1 MILQKLKPKIRG
13 SDLGN
18 WQAGNEVKKKQVY
31 AELAMLSLAV
41 LGKYFQSVSYLLIK
55 YISVMVTL
63 MCQLD
68 WINRCPESW

>member
-1 MILQKLKPKIRG
+1 MSCGGKIF
-13 SDLGN
+13 GN
-18 WQAGNEVKKKQVY
+18 SSGNEVKKKQVY